1 MHEDCA
7 FDQQQQEE
15 AALFWAVSDTLH
27 VMDYH
32 GIKSFFD
39 ALLSSV
45 SASEKLDIKSYF
57 DKYVKI

>member
-32 GIKSFFD
+32 GVKSFFD
-39 ALLSSV
+39 ALLSSLD
-45 SASEKLDIKSYF
+45 ASGKRDIKNYF
-57 DKYVKI
+57 DKYAKI